1 MYKANQ
7 KDISYAVLR
16 HQKMHCLGTDH
27 LITEANGGCGEE
39 GGGGGG
45 GRAGAARKRGVIFTR
60 GGD

>member
-16 HQKMHCLGTDH
+16 HQKKHCLGTDH
-27 LITEANGGCGEE
+27 LIAEANGGCG
-39 GGGGGG
+39 GGGGGEMG
-45 GRAGAARKRGVIFTR
+45 ARKRGVIFTR